1 MMRIFNN
8 WRNSCM
14 ILIIAFFF
22 LLFQGVKSAMA
33 DDLAE
38 GNGHI
43 DRIDNWQIIIDDCT
57 YFLTSSTLFFNMEG
71 QTINKSFLQRGQLI
85 SFREDG
91 KGRLL
96 SVSIQSLDLK
106 RSRTGQQQSSDRSL
120 PAQSDLVHDNGVWRN
135 VLPK

>member
-8 WRNSCM
+8 WRNNCN

-106 RSRTGQQQSSDRSL
+106 KSRTGQQQSSDRSL